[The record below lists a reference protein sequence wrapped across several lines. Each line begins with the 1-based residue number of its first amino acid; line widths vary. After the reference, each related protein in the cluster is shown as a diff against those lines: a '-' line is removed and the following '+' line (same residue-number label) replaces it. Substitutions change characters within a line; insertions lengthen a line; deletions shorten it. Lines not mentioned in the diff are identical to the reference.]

1 MSQRG
6 AFILNSVGHK
16 QLTTIVQ
23 KYTAGTGTNTS
34 TYYIPIA
41 NSWESAGAIGTY
53 GWFAGG
59 FSSPTASVRNEVD
72 RIDFANDSPTTALAR
87 PSAIYSKT
95 RPGAAGN
102 ANYGWFAAT
111 AGGAGANPASWIE
124 RIDYSNDAGSPSVRG
139 FLNGNTGDLAGT
151 SNANYGWFGGGYT
164 NPVIYYSTVQRL
176 DFSNDLVLASYRG
189 PLLAARRTL
198 AATGNAN
205 YGWFS
210 GGLNGPIPTLV
221 YLSIVDRID
230 YSNDSPSASSP
241 RGLLNTANQ
250 GLAGISN
257 TNYGWFGGG
266 TTGPTT
272 TSVSTVNRIDF
283 SNDSPTAASPRG
295 PLSKVGV
302 ASAAGNANYGWFG
315 GGYTAP
321 SVPVSTVDRIDFSN
335 DSPSAASIRGPLSIA
350 RGSAGAVSNYVKA
363 LPNFVGVGSVSTG
376 TFGVFGTPSS
386 VNTATG
392 IAQIGGTFGWNG
404 GGTSAATS
412 SIVDRI
418 DFANDSPTTASPRGP
433 LNTARDFLAATG
445 NANYAWFAGGFAPGP
460 SIFSTIN
467 RIDYANDSPTASSP
481 RGLLSAARYRH
492 AATGNANYGWFAG
505 GVGPLSTVNRI
516 DYSNDSPTSASFRG
530 PLRLALS
537 QLSATGNANYG
548 WFGGGYA
555 PALTSTFDRID
566 FANDSPTS
574 TTARG
579 TLAVGRVQ
587 MAATGNQNY
596 GWFGGGYIS
605 PGVSSVVDRIDFAND
620 SPTTASPRG
629 PLSLAKR
636 VLAAT
641 SNANYGW
648 FTGGLNPVG
657 VVISTIDRVDFA
669 SDSPTAA
676 GIRGPLSSIRNIHAA
691 TSNYVNYPIDPRSGG
706 LNVNLYAATTAS
718 NTASGVTI
726 YNGTFGWVSGT
737 ASSVNRIDF
746 ATDSATASVRGPL
759 SLARM
764 LGSTTHNTQYGWFI
778 GGLQPASPYARYST
792 VDRIDY
798 ANDSPTAATVRG
810 NLSIAKAQHTSMGN
824 INYGWIAGGE
834 TVLGTSSLFSSVDR
848 IDYSNESPASSSPRG
863 PLTAARGY
871 MDATANEYYGWV
883 AGGGFTVSPTAYS
896 TVERIDFANDSPT
909 AAASRSRLQTATYEI
924 AGAGNRNYGWFNRGG
939 ASTSL
944 VERLDYSNDTVNTLL
959 RGSLSQVRS
968 KHSAAS
974 NSSYGWWIGGFVT
987 PNPVSTVDRIDFS
1000 NDSPTASAARGP
1012 LAATRYGT
1020 ASASNY
1026 VTTLLTGFVVP
1037 QYKQASAGVGT
1048 GAGTYGWFAGGTVL
1062 PAVTTVS
1069 TVDRIDFSNDS
1080 PTSASPRGP
1089 LATARSL
1096 LAATGNANYG
1106 WFGAGPSSVSTV
1118 ERIDFGND
1126 SPTSASPRGPLSVG
1140 RSFPGATG
1148 NASYGWF
1155 AGGGVGSIVDRI
1167 DFANDGITA
1176 SLRGPLSA
1184 ARSNHAATGN
1194 ANYGWFGGGG
1204 GPVSTVDRIDFSND
1218 SPTAASR
1225 RGLLSSARRNLSATG
1240 NIYYGW
1246 FGGGNPGG
1254 GAVSTVDRIDF
1265 ANDSP
1270 TTASARG
1277 LLSAARYS
1285 LAASGNANY
1294 GWFSSGSNPA
1304 IVTAVDRIDFS
1315 NDSPTIASARGLL
1328 SAARYNLASSSNYV
1342 K

>member
-16 QLTTIVQ
+16 QLTPIVQ
-23 KYTAGTGTNTS
+23 TYTSGIGANTS
-34 TYYIPIA
+34 TRYVPIA

-53 GWFAGG
+53 GWW
-59 FSSPTASVRNEVD
+59 V
-72 RIDFANDSPTTALAR
+72 
-87 PSAIYSKT
+87 
-95 RPGAAGN
+95 
-102 ANYGWFAAT
+102 
-111 AGGAGANPASWIE
+111 
-124 RIDYSNDAGSPSVRG
+124 
-139 FLNGNTGDLAGT
+139 
-151 SNANYGWFGGGYT
+151 GGGL
-164 NPVIYYSTVQRL
+164 P
-176 DFSNDLVLASYRG
+176 
-189 PLLAARRTL
+189 
-198 AATGNAN
+198 TGQ
-205 YGWFS
+205 
-210 GGLNGPIPTLV
+210 
-221 YLSIVDRID
+221 SI
-230 YSNDSPSASSP
+230 
-241 RGLLNTANQ
+241 
-250 GLAGISN
+250 
-257 TNYGWFGGG
+257 
-266 TTGPTT
+266 
-272 TSVSTVNRIDF
+272 
-283 SNDSPTAASPRG
+283 
-295 PLSKVGV
+295 
-302 ASAAGNANYGWFG
+302 
-315 GGYTAP
+315 
-321 SVPVSTVDRIDFSN
+321 VDRIDFSN
-335 DSPSAASIRGPLSIA
+335 DSPSAASPRGLLRSPRAGHGAASNSNYGWFGGGLLNPGPGVISTVMRIDYANDSPATSSFRGPLNGVRNYLSATSNANYGWFGGGEQPAPAVVSTVERIDFSNDSPA
-350 RGSAGAVSNYVKA
+350 SPSPRGSFNVARTLAAAAGNANYGWWASGAPFPISSIERIDYANDLAIASSRGNLLARVQYYAAGDANYGWFGGGIASGPALTSQVHRIDYSNDSLLSASPRGPLTTARSDLVATSNANYIWFAGGSTPTVVSTVDRIDFSNDTATGTFRGPMSTARNLGAASSNYVKA
-363 LPNFVGVGSVSTG
+363 LPNFVGVGSVTTG
-376 TFGVFGTPSS
+376 TFGIFGTPSS
-386 VNTATG
+386 INTSTG
-392 IAQIGGTFGWNG
+392 IAQIGGTFGWNMG
-404 GGTSAATS
+404 GLTNPSAGSAIST
-412 SIVDRI
+412 VDRI
-418 DFANDSPTTASPRGP
+418 DYANDSPAASSRRGSLPVSLFRLSATSNNNYGWTGGGNDSSNNGVSFVFRSDFANDLTALISRGPLATARNNLAATGNADYGWFMGGNPAGSSIVERITYSNDSPTSASPRGP
-433 LNTARDFLAATG
+433 LTSARTLGAATG
-445 NANYAWFAGGFAPGP
+445 NANYAWFIGGAPGP
-460 SIFSTIN
+460 LASVD
-467 RIDYANDSPTASSP
+467 RIDFSNDSPTAASR
-481 RGLLSAARYRH
+481 RGLLSATRYRH
-492 AATGNANYGWFAG
+492 AAVSNSNYGYVAG
-505 GVGPLSTVNRI
+505 GGASNSAVSTTNRI
-516 DYSNDSPTSASFRG
+516 DFSNDSPTAAITRG
-530 PLRLALS
+530 NLTLARTDIS
-537 QLSATGNANYG
+537 GSSNADFG
-548 WFGGGYA
+548 WFSNGLNNA
-555 PALTSTFDRID
+555 PAVVSIVDRLD
-566 FANDSPTS
+566 FSNDTAAA
-574 TTARG
+574 TARG
-579 TLAVGRVQ
+579 PSFTSRIMG
-587 MAATGNQNY
+587 
-596 GWFGGGYIS
+596 
-605 PGVSSVVDRIDFAND
+605 SSF
-620 SPTTASPRG
+620 
-629 PLSLAKR
+629 
-636 VLAAT
+636 
-641 SNANYGW
+641 
-648 FTGGLNPVG
+648 
-657 VVISTIDRVDFA
+657 
-669 SDSPTAA
+669 
-676 GIRGPLSSIRNIHAA
+676 
-691 TSNYVNYPIDPRSGG
+691 SNYTKNNIDARSGG
-706 LNVNLYAATTAS
+706 LNVNLYAETTSS
-718 NTASGVTI
+718 NTATGVTI
-726 YNGTFGWVSGT
+726 FNGTFGWTSGT
-737 ASSVNRIDF
+737 ASSVERIDF
-746 ATDSATASVRGPL
+746 ATDSATATVRGPL

-764 LGSTTHNTQYGWFI
+764 FSSTTHNTQYGWFI

-824 INYGWIAGGE
+824 INYGWVAGGE
-834 TVLGTSSLFSSVDR
+834 TLLGTSSLFSSVDR
-848 IDYSNESPASSSPRG
+848 IDYSNESPAGSSPRG

-944 VERLDYSNDTVNTLL
+944 VERLDFSNDTVNTLL
-959 RGSLSQVRS
+959 RGSLSQVRT
-968 KHSAAS
+968 KHSASS

-1026 VTTLLTGFVVP
+1026 VTTLLTGFVVL
-1037 QYKQASAGVGT
+1037 QYNKASAGVGT

-1126 SPTSASPRGPLSVG
+1126 SPAAASPRGPLSVG

-1167 DFANDGITA
+1167 DFANDSPTA
-1176 SLRGPLSA
+1176 ANPRGPLSA

-1194 ANYGWFGGGG
+1194 ANYGWFGGGS

-1225 RGLLSSARRNLSATG
+1225 RGLLSAARRNLSATG

-1270 TTASARG
+1270 TAASARG

-1315 NDSPTIASARGLL
+1315 SDSPTIASARGLL